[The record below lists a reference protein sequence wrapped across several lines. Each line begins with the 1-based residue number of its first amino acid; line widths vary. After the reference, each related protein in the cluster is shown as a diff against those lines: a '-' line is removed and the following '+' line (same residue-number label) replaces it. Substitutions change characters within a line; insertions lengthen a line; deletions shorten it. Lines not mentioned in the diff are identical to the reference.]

1 MVTLTANGV
10 VRKVPEE
17 RIVPDATAT
26 DGGSG
31 GGGGLDMDDITEG
44 DVSPPAKVVRK
55 RGRPPSATALAA
67 AALTPGDR
75 DYRPPQHVAKKV
87 RVASGSATATTSGVT
102 QPQLQP
108 VVMQVITPKL
118 TPQSPAK
125 DSESDSE
132 ATPGSRGGRQ
142 RKAKKIFDL

>member
-75 DYRPPQHVAKKV
+75 DYRPPQHVSKKV
-87 RVASGSATATTSGVT
+87 RVASGGSAAATSVAT
-102 QPQLQP
+102 QLQP
-108 VVMQVITPKL
+108 VVMQQVVTPKL

-132 ATPGSRGGRQ
+132 TTPGSRGGRQ
-142 RKAKKIFDL
+142 R

>member
-10 VRKVPEE
+10 VKKVPEE
-17 RIVPDATAT
+17 RVVSEASN
-26 DGGSG
+26 DGGFE
-31 GGGGLDMDDITEG
+31 MDDITEG
-44 DVSPPAKVVRK
+44 DVSPPAKIVRK

-67 AALTPGDR
+67 AALTPGDK

>member
-17 RIVPDATAT
+17 RIVPDATTAS
-26 DGGSG
+26 DGGV
-31 GGGGLDMDDITEG
+31 LDMDDITEG
-44 DVSPPAKVVRK
+44 DVSPPTKVVRK

-75 DYRPPQHVAKKV
+75 DYRPPQHVSKKV
-87 RVASGSATATTSGVT
+87 RVASGSSAAATTSGAT
-102 QPQLQP
+102 QLQP
-108 VVMQVITPKL
+108 VVMQQVVTPKL

-132 ATPGSRGGRQ
+132 TTPGGSRGVGRQ
-142 RKAKKIFDL
+142 RKARKIFDL